1 MMPRSGPRESDFA
14 RACCVPPAQ
23 RLCSGAIQS
32 APEPP
37 LKPTIHPDGLPAPQR
52 QWAMLAI
59 AVAVTMAV
67 LDSAVANIALPAI
80 ARQLGV
86 TPAES
91 VWVINAYQL
100 AIVVLLLPLAAL
112 GERIGYR
119 RVYIAGLGLFT
130 AGSLACAL
138 SPTLAT
144 LVAARIAQGL
154 GAAGI
159 MAVNGALVRFTYPQ
173 KSLGHGVGINALVVS
188 VAGAIGPTVASG
200 ILAIGPWQWL
210 FAVNVPIGIVNI
222 VFAARVLPWST
233 LSNRALD
240 WGSATL
246 SALAF
251 GLFFIGVDT
260 LTHERGAGPLAAA
273 ELLMAVAAGGALF
286 LRERHE
292 ARPLIPIDLL
302 RIPVFGLSAATSICS
317 FAAYTLAFLA
327 LPFWFESALQRD
339 QVQTG
344 LLMTPWPVGV
354 GLVAPLAGRLAD
366 RIPAAILGSA
376 GLLVLAIGLALLS
389 QLTAEASTP
398 AILWRM
404 ALCGLGFGF
413 FQAPNNRTMLG
424 SAPRERAGA
433 AGGMLA
439 TSRLTGMTAGATIAA
454 LVFRAVP
461 LDAEHVCLSIAVG
474 LAMAGGLA
482 SLSRLRAR
490 AATPAA

>member
-1 MMPRSGPRESDFA
+1 
-14 RACCVPPAQ
+14 VPVAE
-23 RLCSGAIQS
+23 RLCSGARP
-32 APEPP
+32 PESP
-37 LKPTIHPDGLPAPQR
+37 LNPTIHPDGLPAPQR

-67 LDSAVANIALPAI
+67 LDSTLANIALPAI

-86 TPAES
+86 SPAES

-159 MAVNGALVRFTYPQ
+159 MAVNGALVRFTYPRQ
-173 KSLGHGVGINALVVS
+173 SLGHGVGLNALVVS
-188 VAGAIGPTVASG
+188 VAAAIAPTVASG

-210 FAVNVPIGIVNI
+210 FAVNVPIGLVNI

-233 LSNRALD
+233 LGDRALD
-240 WGSATL
+240 WGSAAL

-251 GLFFIGVDT
+251 GLLFIGVDT
-260 LTHERGAGPLAAA
+260 LTHARGEGLLGAA
-273 ELLMAVAAGGALF
+273 ELVLAVVAGAALYR
-286 LRERHE
+286 RERHE

-302 RIPVFGLSAATSICS
+302 RIPVFGLSSATSVCS
-317 FAAYTLAFLA
+317 FAAYTLTFLA
-327 LPFWFESALQRD
+327 LPFWFESALHRD

-366 RIPAAILGSA
+366 RIPAAVLGSA
-376 GLLVLAIGLALLS
+376 GLLVLATGLLLVA
-389 QLTAEASTP
+389 QLTADASTP
-398 AILWRM
+398 DILWRM

-424 SAPRERAGA
+424 SAPRDRAGA

-439 TSRLTGMTAGATIAA
+439 TSRLTGMTVGATIAA
-454 LVFRAVP
+454 LVFRTVP
-461 LDAEHVCLSIAVG
+461 QDAEHVALLIAVA
-474 LAMAGGLA
+474 LAVGGGVA

-490 AATPAA
+490 GAPSAA